1 MKRLDWMMQI
11 VQRAR
16 ALFVKEKQQVKNYAL
31 MNRKTGK
38 VTGRK
43 FATREAARMAK
54 REGGF
59 KHSIYRLDT
68 GTVIR

>member
-1 MKRLDWMMQI
+1 MKP
-11 VQRAR
+11 
-16 ALFVKEKQQVKNYAL
+16 YAL

-43 FATREAARMAK
+43 FATREAARTAK

-59 KHSIYRLDT
+59 KHSIYNLLT